1 MINISFSIIVLSHNN
16 EYIRLVLNNILKQI
30 EDQDEII
37 VVDDHSEIQYF
48 KNLEAY
54 TADNNIKLIIASKIG
69 NRSHNRNIGAKYAK
83 GDILLFVDGDMVL
96 IDNALLILRY
106 AHAHRTEEAF
116 IGPKHNIHYDK
127 IHFELFTGIKNY
139 VDLLAT
145 PEGRKQLSENFFS
158 KDEREDFFS
167 DTLNKR
173 FFWMHYYTGA
183 SSVSRHIFEK
193 CGGFDEDFTSWGSED
208 VDLGYRIDKYCDIG
222 FLKDFHSFHIPH
234 NRDAFAIETSNMHN
248 ILHMLDKYKTWEFE
262 VLYAFN
268 GNPNIHK
275 SIYNII
281 QQMRTLSL
289 MSIKSIESNNF
300 IVINSIS
307 KEYPQGN
314 LITCVNNEWKEYN
327 LLGLAMPFKSKS
339 FDIACIS
346 ENIFI
351 YPPILVS
358 RILQETLRV
367 SQNVYIQ
374 KTTDNIRIDWNGK
387 TFFPFQSTNHKIA
400 YRSEDIMDY
409 SFETV
414 GNKINVLPNLP
425 ESIMRS
431 PKFWES

>member
-1 MINISFSIIVLSHNN
+1 MLNISFSVIVLSHNN
-16 EYIRLVLNNILKQI
+16 EYIWLVLSNILEQLGNH
-30 EDQDEII
+30 DEII
-37 VVDDHSEIQYF
+37 VVDDHSEIQYL
-48 KNLEAY
+48 KKLEAY
-54 TADNNIKLIIASKIG
+54 TANNNIKLISANKIG
-69 NRSHNRNIGAKYAK
+69 NRSHNRNIGAKSAK

-96 IDNALLILRY
+96 IDNALLTLRY
-106 AHAHRTEEAF
+106 AHAYRQEEAF

-139 VDLLAT
+139 VDLLST
-145 PEGRKQLSENFFS
+145 PEGRKQLSEDFFS
-158 KDEREDFFS
+158 KDEREDFFANS
-167 DTLNKR
+167 MNKN

-183 SSVSRHIFEK
+183 SSVNKSIFEK
-193 CGGFDEDFTSWGSED
+193 CGGFDENFTSWGSED

-248 ILHMLDKYKTWEFE
+248 TLQMLKKYKTWEFE

-275 SIYNII
+275 SILNII
-281 QQMRTLSL
+281 RQMRTLSL
-289 MSIKSIESNNF
+289 TSIKSIESTNCL
-300 IVINSIS
+300 ILNSIS

-314 LITCVNNEWKEYN
+314 LIIYVNNEWEEYN
-327 LLGLAMPFKSKS
+327 LLGLALPFKSKS
-339 FDIACIS
+339 FDMACIS

-409 SFETV
+409 SFEAI
-414 GNKINVLPNLP
+414 GNKINVFPNLP